1 MNRYSMLLSALAACA
16 AFTIPANA
24 GKRGESDA
32 LVAPA
37 EVTKADFFRPGMAP
51 VRNAAGYDVT
61 AVYFFDYQ
69 CPQCRRYAPDV
80 ERVMAEDRRVRWIY
94 RDIPS
99 ISPVS
104 RVAARLAIAAK
115 FQGKHAAFHR
125 ELMLSKGRLEEAA
138 IRAAGTR
145 AGLDWKRVDRDLG
158 ANRARIDAL
167 IDRNGELA
175 DFAGIVGTPAF
186 VIGDRLADGALDYQS
201 LKAEIADARAAA
213 RKRR

>member
-1 MNRYSMLLSALAACA
+1 MRNFPTPIVSALLVCLAL
-16 AFTIPANA
+16 PASA
-24 GKRGESDA
+24 SQRSESDA

-37 EVTKADFFRPGMAP
+37 EVSKADFFRPGLAP

-69 CPQCRRYAPDV
+69 CPQCRRYTPDV

-99 ISPVS
+99 ISPMS

-115 FQGKHAAFHR
+115 LQGRHAAFHR
-125 ELMLSKGRLEEAA
+125 ELMLSKGRLTDAA

-158 ANRARIDAL
+158 ANRVKIDSL
-167 IDRNGELA
+167 IDHNAELA
-175 DFAGIVGTPAF
+175 DVAGIMGTPAF
-186 VIGDRLADGALDYQS
+186 VIGDRLADGALDYKS

-213 RKRR
+213 RRRR

>member
-1 MNRYSMLLSALAACA
+1 MPVRRLIIIVLSALAAFA
-16 AFTIPANA
+16 MPAIA
-24 GKRGESDA
+24 GQRGESDA

-37 EVTKADFFRPGMAP
+37 EVTKADFFRPGLAP

-69 CPQCRRYAPDV
+69 CPQCRRYTPDV

-99 ISPVS
+99 ISPMS
-104 RVAARLAIAAK
+104 RVAARLAIAAA

-125 ELMLSKGRLEEAA
+125 QLMLSKGRLSEAV

-158 ANRARIDAL
+158 ANRARIEAL
-167 IDRNGELA
+167 IDHNSELA
-175 DFAGIVGTPAF
+175 DFAGIMGTPAF
-186 VIGDRLADGALDYQS
+186 VIGDTLADGALDYKS

>member
-1 MNRYSMLLSALAACA
+1 MRYFPMLIPLTLLAALSP
-16 AFTIPANA
+16 PAIA
-24 GKRGESDA
+24 GQRSESDA

-37 EVTKADFFRPGMAP
+37 EVTKADFFRPGLAP
-51 VRNAAGYDVT
+51 VRNATGYDVT
-61 AVYFFDYQ
+61 VVYFFDYQ
-69 CPQCRRYAPDV
+69 CPQCRSYTPDV

-99 ISPVS
+99 ISPMS

-125 ELMLSKGRLEEAA
+125 ELMLSKGRLTDAA

-158 ANRARIDAL
+158 ANRVKIDSL
-167 IDRNGELA
+167 IDHNAELA
-175 DFAGIVGTPAF
+175 DVAGIMGTPAF
-186 VIGDRLADGALDYQS
+186 VIGDRLADGALDYKS

-213 RKRR
+213 RRRR